1 MEHISKNI
9 DDLIK
14 ETLSQEEAK
23 FYDDLDEPTLLESFG
38 NIFKGKN
45 KWVTVMVMI
54 VTLVLLA
61 FTIYAIMIFLNADST
76 KEMITWGVAMFASFI
91 SIGFIKVY
99 YWMEMNKNIMLRE
112 MKRIE
117 LQISLLSNKLEKNNH
132 INK

>member
-1 MEHISKNI
+1 MKHINKKI

-38 NIFKGKN
+38 NIFQGKN
-45 KWVTVMVMI
+45 KWVTVWVMI
-54 VTLVLLA
+54 VTLALLA
-61 FTIYAIMIFLNADST
+61 FTIYALMIFLKADTT
-76 KEMITWGVAMFASFI
+76 KELITWGVAMFASFV

-117 LQISLLSNKLEKNNH
+117 LQLSLLSNKKT
-132 INK
+132 IK